1 MKKNL
6 KNILM
11 IIAIIAVIG
20 LIGWICYGYYQKANY
35 KQEKP
40 IVTMEVQDMGTI
52 KIELYPDIAPNTVKN
67 FIALANNGFYNGL
80 TFHRVI
86 KDFMVQ
92 GGDPNGDG
100 TGSATLSAI
109 DSDITPGS
117 EEDKE
122 YSIKGEFNKNGVE
135 NNLKC
140 ERGVLAMARSD
151 YSSLSSSLAEA
162 GYNSACSQFF
172 IVTKTTSSLNG
183 NYAAFGR
190 VIEGMDVVDQIEN
203 VEIDTSEESSSSD
216 KPVNPPV
223 ITSVTVDTK
232 GVDYGMP
239 ETEEPFDYSSWLQQ
253 YYGLSY

>member
-1 MKKNL
+1 MKENL

-11 IIAIIAVIG
+11 MVAIILVIV
-20 LIGWICYGYYQKANY
+20 LIGGICYGYYQKANY
-35 KQEKP
+35 KIESP

-52 KIELYPDIAPNTVKN
+52 KIELYPDVAPNTVKN

-80 TFHRVI
+80 TFHRVV
-86 KDFMVQ
+86 KDFMIQ

-100 TGSATLSAI
+100 TGSATLSDI
-109 DSDITPGS
+109 DSSIEEGS

-122 YSIKGEFNKNGVE
+122 YSIKGEFTANGVE
-135 NNLKC
+135 NYLKC
-140 ERGVLAMARSD
+140 ERGVIAMARSD
-151 YSSLSSSLAEA
+151 YSSLSSSLLEA
-162 GYNSACSQFF
+162 GYNSGCSQFF

-232 GVDYGMP
+232 GVDYGIP
-239 ETEEPFDYSSWLQQ
+239 ETEEPFDYSSWMQQ